1 MIALRES
8 VKMTISHMCSP
19 GSLLSFGLGYPGLLI
34 TAFPNRVSSSEPRGF

>member
-19 GSLLSFGLGYPGLLI
+19 GSLLSFGLGYPGLL
-34 TAFPNRVSSSEPRGF
+34 TYHCPYRVSSSEPRGF